1 MTFERQLRLRSQRY
15 DVRTNRCDS
24 IRVEQS
30 DMEHSRKQAS
40 GLHHNTNELPHL
52 IGCGCEIFIARRSIL
67 LVHNRK
73 SYNIYNY
80 ITEIKLGT
88 KKAMKSCV

>member
-1 MTFERQLRLRSQRY
+1 MYSSAVHVALTISFQHQLGSTSQRR

-24 IRVEQS
+24 IGVEQS
-30 DMEHSRKQAS
+30 WNVNRRQRAS

-52 IGCGCEIFIARRSIL
+52 IGCGCEIFIAHRSIL

-73 SYNIYNY
+73 DN
-80 ITEIKLGT
+80 TGP
-88 KKAMKSCV
+88 